1 MLFKELREKL
11 EIQPTAFKKY
21 QVGGIRIVMYKEE
34 NSYIVMID
42 DTMLD
47 EKFDNALEAE
57 EAIKEFLQLLGN
69 EK

>member
-1 MLFKELREKL
+1 MRFNELRENL
-11 EIQPTAFKKY
+11 VSQPIAFKKY
-21 QVGGIRIVMYKEE
+21 EVDGTRIVMYKED
-34 NSYIVMID
+34 NAYTVMID

-47 EKFDNALEAE
+47 EKFDNALDAE

>member
-1 MLFKELREKL
+1 MRFNELRENL
-11 EIQPTAFKKY
+11 VSRPIAFKKY
-21 QVGGIRIVMYKEE
+21 EVDGTRIVMYKED
-34 NSYIVMID
+34 NAYTVMID

-47 EKFDNALEAE
+47 EKFDNALDAE